1 MLADGGERRPY
12 PYSHFCE
19 KYRRFEAKVDLVM
32 RQDHRAGEEL
42 SIDYSGKRRDW
53 RGREGRALRRGGG
66 ISNYTYVEATR
77 TQKLADFVM
86 STIRALEYF
95 ARPAAQRGVGP
106 DRHDPEINPT
116 YAEMAAHQ
124 HLARLRTAHVD
135 KIKFRGSRGER
146 RPCRTAGS

>member
-1 MLADGGERRPY
+1 MLGA
-12 PYSHFCE
+12 
-19 KYRRFEAKVDLVM
+19 
-32 RQDHRAGEEL
+32 
-42 SIDYSGKRRDW
+42 
-53 RGREGRALRRGGG
+53 
-66 ISNYTYVEATR
+66 SNYTYVEATR
-77 TQKLADFVM
+77 TQKLSDFVM

-95 ARPAAQRGVGP
+95 GVVPEILVPDQLRSAVSGP